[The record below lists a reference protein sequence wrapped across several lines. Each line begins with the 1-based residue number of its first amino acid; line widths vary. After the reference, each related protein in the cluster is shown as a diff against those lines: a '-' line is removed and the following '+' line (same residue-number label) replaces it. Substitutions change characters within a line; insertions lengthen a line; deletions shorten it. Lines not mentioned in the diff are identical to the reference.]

1 MFVDI
6 QFGML
11 HNIYFCVSE
20 IISTCWMTIVLL
32 AISFVMFYALG
43 MSAYRR
49 HPVIVVR
56 CNETKPASNVFY
68 HSIISQDFVPFSI
81 YSEYL
86 SFMATKY
93 PLLHFH
99 IFFLIDDAWH
109 VPVQSSWQPNLMK
122 RLIPH
127 IAGSINTVFKQN
139 NNREIRNFQR
149 RFQNVNVSVMY
160 LSKYMGM
167 TPLKHGW
174 RMIPARYLTFYARVY
189 EVWQNGGVGFD
200 LVTFNN
206 QYNSNQE
213 LDRRIDAILKQHS
226 NGIETKK
233 YATVVNSFD
242 KDEENEIFSM
252 FLEFV
257 NHILN
262 QTSSF
267 LNIETTKN
275 VNFIDDS
282 NGVRAQRNKR
292 NVPATVN
299 YELDYMNNKT
309 SLNNDTSQNILD
321 TSNTTMNNDKINIT
335 EKSINITLNSTIDN
349 IKGHDLKIKNATSY
363 MEVPQVL
370 FFYDLSGFSDESGP
384 SYVVQQSVLNSVPEH
399 YNSKKQ
405 KLNYLLLSPEGYF
418 VAASSRH
425 HPFLA
430 QLFTSAC
437 HRLDPKYAIKNT
449 LLNQCSRFLRDDV
462 YCESIRIIYNVV

>member
-1 MFVDI
+1 
-6 QFGML
+6 
-11 HNIYFCVSE
+11 
-20 IISTCWMTIVLL
+20 MTIVLL
-32 AISFVMFYALG
+32 AISFVVFYALG

-56 CNETKPASNVFY
+56 CNDTKPASNVYY

-93 PLLHFH
+93 PLLNFY
-99 IFFLIDDAWH
+99 IIFLIDDAWH
-109 VPVQSSWQPNLMK
+109 MPVQSSWQPNLIK
-122 RLIPH
+122 RLVPR
-127 IAGSINTVFKQN
+127 IAGSFNSVLTQS

-167 TPLKHGW
+167 TPLRHGW
-174 RMIPARYLTFYARVY
+174 RMIPSRYLTFYARVY
-189 EVWQNGGVGFD
+189 EIWQNGGVGFD

-213 LDRRIDAILKQHS
+213 LDRRVDAILKQHS
-226 NGIETKK
+226 NGIETNK
-233 YATVVNSFD
+233 YATVINSFD
-242 KDEENEIFSM
+242 KDEDNEIFSM

-262 QTSSF
+262 QTSTF
-267 LNIETTKN
+267 LNIDTTKDMKFLDD
-275 VNFIDDS
+275 NFVVKS
-282 NGVRAQRNKR
+282 QRKKR
-292 NVPATVN
+292 HVPVLTN
-299 YELDYMNNKT
+299 NELNDMNNST
-309 SLNNDTSQNILD
+309 LLSNDTSQNIIKV
-321 TSNTTMNNDKINIT
+321 SNITINKENNNIT
-335 EKSINITLNSTIDN
+335 ENSESMIKNKTSNNTIDYMMGYDSKVKN
-349 IKGHDLKIKNATSY
+349 ISNMG
-363 MEVPQVL
+363 MPQVL
-370 FFYDLSGFSDESGP
+370 FFYDLSGFSDETGP
-384 SYVVQQSVLNSVPEH
+384 KYLVQQGLINSVPE
-399 YNSKKQ
+399 YPDRKKQ
-405 KLNYLLLSPEGYF
+405 KFNYLLLSPEGNF
-418 VAASSRH
+418 VAAVSRH

-437 HRLDPKYAIKNT
+437 HKLDPSYAIKNT